1 MNGYNSNYFN
11 PSLLNSIR
19 QATQRVALGETVYNM
34 NDIDTLGD
42 ERKRKLQQTQQAGQ
56 QAERDPETGLLKV
69 SGAIQGVPKTT
80 PGGDLYGV
88 NPEGKAFV
96 VTASPRRQAPGA
108 PVSSTGT
115 PTTTAAPKPGTE
127 SPVFGN
133 TARTMNLNA
142 QSPVPNFVDKLH
154 DISVSGI
161 RERGTAG
168 IMNPIRAA
176 ADQRILD
183 IKRAAVSRGV
193 EPNSSEMGQFVN
205 SPAALGGSQ
214 MIRTPETDEMKK
226 VIAPGRAPLSLGLDT
241 AELGSVTPSQSTM
254 QQMSRV
260 HPNQRANTPIGQN
273 IAADFARAS
282 DTPAARRLKAA
293 QQAKTRMQSM
303 GQLGHY

>member
-1 MNGYNSNYFN
+1 MNGYNSNFFN

-34 NDIDTLGD
+34 NDIDTLDD

-56 QAERDPETGLLKV
+56 QAARDPETGLLKV
-69 SGAIQGVPKTT
+69 SGAIQGVPRTT

-96 VTASPRRQAPGA
+96 VTASPRRPVPGA

-115 PTTTAAPKPGTE
+115 PTSVTAPKPTE
-127 SPVFGN
+127 TPVFGN
-133 TARTMNLNA
+133 TAKTLNLNA

-176 ADQRILD
+176 ADQRIID
-183 IKRAAVSRGV
+183 AKRAAVAGGV
-193 EPNSSEMGQFVN
+193 DPNSPEMGRIVN
-205 SPAALGGSQ
+205 SPSVLGSN

-241 AELGSVTPSQSTM
+241 AEIQSSTPSQSTM
-254 QQMSRV
+254 QQLSRI
-260 HPNQRANTPIGQN
+260 HPNQRENTPIAQN
-273 IAADFARAS
+273 IANDFARAS
-282 DTPAARRLKAA
+282 DTPAARRIKAA
-293 QQAKTRMQSM
+293 QQAKARIQSSM

>member
-1 MNGYNSNYFN
+1 MNGYNSNFFN

-34 NDIDTLGD
+34 NDIDTLDD

-56 QAERDPETGLLKV
+56 QAARDPETGLLKV
-69 SGAIQGVPKTT
+69 SGAIQGVPRTT

-96 VTASPRRQAPGA
+96 VTASPRRPVPGA
-108 PVSSTGT
+108 PISSTGT
-115 PTTTAAPKPGTE
+115 PTSVTAPKPTE
-127 SPVFGN
+127 TPVFGN
-133 TARTMNLNA
+133 TAKTLNLNA

-176 ADQRILD
+176 ADQRIID
-183 IKRAAVSRGV
+183 AKRAAVAGGV
-193 EPNSSEMGQFVN
+193 DPNSPEMGRIVN
-205 SPAALGGSQ
+205 SPSVLGSN

-241 AELGSVTPSQSTM
+241 AEIRSSTPSQSTM
-254 QQMSRV
+254 QQLSRV
-260 HPNQRANTPIGQN
+260 HPNQRPNEPIGQN

-282 DTPAARRLKAA
+282 DTPAARRIKAA
-293 QQAKTRMQSM
+293 QQAKARIQSM